1 MRLLLLFFFL
11 FFAAD
16 ALQAQTTDTLT
27 TIQNDSLLAVQHAAD
42 SALLSQY
49 VQLAAHSSSFFTTA
63 NKPVVFDVQQMAS
76 SKTNATVFFV
86 LALLLVL
93 LTYVKT
99 AFEKDMEELM
109 QSFVNRNIAMQ
120 LFRTQSDELTISS
133 VILHINFILVMS
145 MFVRFALIH
154 YYSVTS
160 LENISSILFLVFL
173 FTFFYLAKI
182 IAVKMLG
189 VVFEVTDISSEYIY
203 HFTIVCKTL
212 GLTLLPALFV
222 FYVAP
227 SYFFNFVFIV
237 CIVFV
242 FVFLIVF
249 ILRGLSTGYKLM
261 YRSVY
266 HFFIYVCVVEIS
278 PIFLLFKLLTK
289 TVV

>member
-1 MRLLLLFFFL
+1 MLLRY
-11 FFAAD
+11 A
-16 ALQAQTTDTLT
+16 
-27 TIQNDSLLAVQHAAD
+27 
-42 SALLSQY
+42 
-49 VQLAAHSSSFFTTA
+49 QLAEYTPVLYATTGKRFAYDIQQIKHSR
-63 NKPVVFDVQQMAS
+63 N
-76 SKTNATVFFV
+76 NATVFIV

-109 QSFVNRNIAMQ
+109 QSFANRNIAMQ
-120 LFRTQSDELTISS
+120 LFRTQSNELTISS
-133 VILHINFILVMS
+133 AILHINFILVMS
-145 MFVRFALIH
+145 MFVRFALVH
-154 YYSVTS
+154 YYGVTS

-182 IAVKMLG
+182 VAVKILG
-189 VVFEVTDISSEYIY
+189 VVFEVSEISNEYVY
-203 HFTIVCKTL
+203 HFTIACKTL
-212 GLTLLPALFV
+212 GLALLPALFI
-222 FYVAP
+222 FYLAP

-237 CIVFV
+237 CVIFV
-242 FVFLIVF
+242 LVFLIVF
-249 ILRGLSTGYKLM
+249 VLRGLSTGYKLM

>member
-1 MRLLLLFFFL
+1 LLLLFFFL
-11 FFAAD
+11 FFTTA
-16 ALQAQTTDTLT
+16 ALQAQTTDTLAAT
-27 TIQNDSLLAVQHAAD
+27 QNDSLLAVQHAAD
-42 SALLSQY
+42 SALLSHY
-49 VQLAAHSSSFFTTA
+49 VQLAGHSSSFFTTV

-109 QSFVNRNIAMQ
+109 QSFINRNIAMQ
-120 LFRTQSDELTISS
+120 LFRTQSDGLTISS

-145 MFVRFALIH
+145 MFVRFALVH
-154 YYSVTS
+154 YYSITS

-173 FTFFYLAKI
+173 FTFFYLAKLI
-182 IAVKMLG
+182 VVKILG

-203 HFTIVCKTL
+203 HFTIACKTL
-212 GLTLLPALFV
+212 GLALLPALFV
-222 FYVAP
+222 FYMAP
-227 SYFFNFVFIV
+227 SHFFNFVFIV

-242 FVFLIVF
+242 LVFLIVF
-249 ILRGLSTGYKLM
+249 VLRGLSTGYKLM